1 MKLEEQLRQAHICYD
16 KTAHN
21 QGIMQS
27 RYEFIRKLTKP
38 NSTFDVKKGYEE
50 QHG

>member
-16 KTAHN
+16 ETAHN
-21 QGIMQS
+21 QDFVQS

-38 NSTFDVKKGYEE
+38 NSTKDVKCKENY
-50 QHG
+50 QK